1 MTVERTIKNPV
12 QTALT
17 TIACLFLALSFAQP
31 AAAAVLVP
39 TGATWK
45 YLDNG
50 SDQGSAWRNPAFND
64 ALWPANA
71 AQFGYGDGGEAT
83 VVSYGP
89 IATNKYIT
97 TYFRHAFDVADPS
110 SYAGVTISLLR
121 DDGAVV
127 YLNGREV
134 FRSNMPG
141 GAIAYRTPASAN
153 IGGAD
158 ESTFYPTAISATNLA
173 SGRNLLAVEIHQ
185 ASTNSSDVSFDL
197 ELVGN
202 TRPVI
207 ISLLCP
213 ANGAGAVASTAQL
226 GIDVRDVTT
235 TNVVTIFGRPAGPPP
250 GPDFTIIALPDTQY
264 YVANANGGRPEMFV
278 AQTDWILAN
287 RAAKNIAFVTLLGDC
302 VEHGDNGGDPV
313 EWLHATN
320 AMYRL
325 EDPRTTLLT
334 EGIPYGVAVGNH
346 DQTVAGSPD
355 SATSFYNQ
363 FFGEAHFAGH
373 DYYGGHYGT
382 NNDNHFQLFSASGLD
397 FIIVH
402 IEFDPAQDTNVLNW
416 ADALLKQYSDRR
428 AIIVSHFIL
437 AIGGS
442 FGAQGQKLY
451 DGLKANPNLF
461 LMLCGHEPGENRRS
475 DTFNGNVVHTVLADF
490 QGRTNGGS
498 GFLRTLEFSPSNNV
512 IRVKT
517 WSPTFNAF
525 EQDANS
531 EFTLDYD
538 MSRGGPLARVGTFTD
553 VCTATN
559 LATAWS
565 GLAAN
570 TTYEWFAEVT
580 DGDAITRSACW
591 KFTTGRDATPLAAAP
606 FRLNLTRDVAGNM
619 VLSWPTT
626 VGAVYEV
633 VYREN
638 LVEGGWTSLSGE
650 LSAGASTLAWTT
662 PIDASSPPRFFAVR
676 QLR

>member
-1 MTVERTIKNPV
+1 MAVV
-12 QTALT
+12 L
-17 TIACLFLALSFAQP
+17 LALSSAEP
-31 AAAAVLVP
+31 VTAAVLVP
-39 TGATWK
+39 AGAIWK

-50 SDQGSAWRNPAFND
+50 SDQGSAWRDPGFND
-64 ALWPANA
+64 ALWAANA
-71 AQFGYGDGGEAT
+71 AQFGYGDGGEVT
-83 VVSYGP
+83 VISYGP

-110 SYAGVTISLLR
+110 LYAGLTISLLR

-134 FRSNMPG
+134 FRSNMPA
-141 GAIAYRTPASAN
+141 GAINYRTRASAN

-158 ESTFYPTAISATNLA
+158 ESTFYPTAVSTTNLA

-197 ELVGN
+197 ELVGSA
-202 TRPVI
+202 RPVI
-207 ISLLCP
+207 VSPLCP
-213 ANGAGAVASTAQL
+213 VNGSASVTSTAQL
-226 GIDVRDVTT
+226 GISLQDVTT

-250 GPDFTIIALPDTQY
+250 GPDFTIVALPDTQY
-264 YVANANGGRPEMFV
+264 YVASANGGRPEMFV
-278 AQTDWILAN
+278 AQTDWIVAN

-302 VEHGDNGGDPV
+302 VEHGDNGGNPV

-325 EDPRTTLLT
+325 EDPLTTLLT
-334 EGIPYGVAVGNH
+334 DGIPYGIAVGNH
-346 DQTVAGSPD
+346 DQAVAGSPD
-355 SATSFYNQ
+355 SATGFYNQ
-363 FFGEAHFAGH
+363 FFGAAHFAGH
-373 DYYGGHYGT
+373 EYYGGHYGT

-402 IEFDPAQDTNVLNW
+402 IEFDPAQNTNVLNW

-442 FGAQGQKLY
+442 FGSQGQKLY

-461 LMLCGHEPGENRRS
+461 LMLCGHEPGEGRRS

-517 WSPTFNAF
+517 YSPTYNAF
-525 EQDANS
+525 ETDANS
-531 EFTLDYD
+531 EFTLEYD
-538 MSRGGPLARVGTFTD
+538 MSRGGPLARIGTFTD

-559 LATAWS
+559 LAAEWS

-570 TTYEWFAEVT
+570 TTYEWFAEVC
-580 DGDAITRSACW
+580 DGDITTRSACW
-591 KFTTGRDATPLAAAP
+591 KFTTGRDPDPSGLASAPL
-606 FRLNLTRDVAGNM
+606 RLNLTRDVAGNM

-650 LSAGASTLAWTT
+650 LFAGASTLSWTA
-662 PIDASSPPRFFAVR
+662 PIDWSSPSRFFAVR
-676 QLR
+676 QVR